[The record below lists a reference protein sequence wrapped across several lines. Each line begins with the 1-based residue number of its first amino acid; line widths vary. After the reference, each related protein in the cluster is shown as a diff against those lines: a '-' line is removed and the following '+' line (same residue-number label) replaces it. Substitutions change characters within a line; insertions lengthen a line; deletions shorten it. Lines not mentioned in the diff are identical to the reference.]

1 MVSLPLL
8 EPPAA
13 LQRRL
18 RWMVGPGSVAGEVL
32 GGWPRVLEPRRLRTD
47 ELEEMIQIWVNS
59 SSLLADF
66 KGKTRGQRTVLRP
79 P

>member
-18 RWMVGPGSVAGEVL
+18 RWMVGPGSVAGEVV
-32 GGWPRVLEPRRLRTD
+32 GGWPRVLEPRRFRTD
-47 ELEEMIQIWVNS
+47 ELEEMIQICFFFS
-59 SSLLADF
+59 SSL
-66 KGKTRGQRTVLRP
+66 
-79 P
+79 